1 MRSGRPALARAGVCL
16 VALAVPAG
24 CVSST
29 QGKQMQRDI
38 LALQAQFDELRADK
52 DLVKKTL
59 ERAKKEIDALEGS
72 NKDATELLRRL
83 GAQSGVQ
90 IDGLRVEVSK
100 LNGLHEET
108 RHEIERLKKSLQ
120 ELRTLSNRPTG
131 PPPLPEESA
140 ALYQHGVDAYQ
151 KGDLKEAIRAFRAF
165 RARFPA
171 DDYADN
177 AQYLLG
183 DSMFL
188 RGDYVEAVAELQ
200 VILQQYATGEK
211 ADDAYF
217 RIGEAFDAMG
227 KCAEARVFYKEVK
240 KRFPTSKR
248 VAEVNKK
255 LKGKCK

>member
-1 MRSGRPALARAGVCL
+1 MALTGAPA
-16 VALAVPAG
+16 
-24 CVSST
+24 CVTST
-29 QGKQMQRDI
+29 QGRQIQRDV
-38 LALQAQFDELRADK
+38 LALEAQFDELRADK
-52 DLVKKTL
+52 DQVKKTL
-59 ERAKKEIDALEGS
+59 ARAKKAIDSLEAR
-72 NKDATELLRRL
+72 NKEATELLRRL

-90 IDGLRVEVSK
+90 IEGLRVEVSK
-100 LNGLHEET
+100 LRGQQEET
-108 RHEIERLKKSLQ
+108 AHAIERLQKALGDLKVLAA
-120 ELRTLSNRPTG
+120 TPTG
-131 PPPLPEESA
+131 PPPLPEDSV

-151 KGDLKEAIRAFRAF
+151 KGDLKAAMRAFSAF
-165 RARFPA
+165 VERFPA
-171 DDYADN
+171 DPYADN

-183 DSMFL
+183 DSLFL
-188 RGDYVEAVAELQ
+188 RGQYVDAVAELQ
-200 VILQQYATGEK
+200 KILELHGEGEK